1 MWPIKSISRMWKQS
15 ICEVKQIAK
24 SQGYVWFQ
32 SNSFYSKTDSVC
44 FPPYSSNHS
53 GCQKQ
58 KTHFHTICVCQ
69 LKTPI
74 SLIYF
79 TLLNCTYLK
88 RGEML
93 CFLWNFI
100 FTLVQAERRQT
111 RDRAEERESDRAQA
125 VRNVIRIISS
135 RDFKW
140 SNILAI
146 IIPISKAALSALLW
160 KHIWDTLWED
170 IRLQESV
177 SEDIASED
185 NF

>member
-1 MWPIKSISRMWKQS
+1 
-15 ICEVKQIAK
+15 
-24 SQGYVWFQ
+24 
-32 SNSFYSKTDSVC
+32 
-44 FPPYSSNHS
+44 
-53 GCQKQ
+53 
-58 KTHFHTICVCQ
+58 
-69 LKTPI
+69 
-74 SLIYF
+74 
-79 TLLNCTYLK
+79 
-88 RGEML
+88 ML

-140 SNILAI
+140 SNIVAI

-160 KHIWDTLWED
+160 KHIWDTLRED